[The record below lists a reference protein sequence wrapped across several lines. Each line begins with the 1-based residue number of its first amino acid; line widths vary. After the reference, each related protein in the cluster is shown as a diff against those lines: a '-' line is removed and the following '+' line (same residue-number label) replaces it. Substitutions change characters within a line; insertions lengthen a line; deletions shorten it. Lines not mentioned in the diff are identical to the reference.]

1 MRGIYRCK
9 DGHLFERSYGS
20 LLFVPHL
27 GWGRA
32 YAKCPIDGKRSVI
45 TEVKREDL
53 TEAQIAKATAW
64 PKK

>member
-9 DGHLFERSYGS
+9 NGHLFESSYAS

-32 YAKCPIDGKRSVI
+32 YAKCPVDGKRSVI

-53 TEAQIAKATAW
+53 TEAQIAEATARS
-64 PKK
+64 KK